1 VRSQPE
7 EWQVTTYIVRNEAD
21 ALQALDAMSTWNA
34 SGIPSVR
41 FEGWPRVAV
50 TVPEGLGLR
59 STHAV
64 RHIEKIVQRQF
75 CLLKYGTT
83 DLRRLTTGD
92 KAQIEP
98 QVAFPHPQQVVIDL
112 SRAANAAARV
122 VKNRSEQG
130 EDGEAFGATSK
141 PNGSEREGR
150 WRTARETALA
160 LVRKLTPA
168 QAGMAAMSAII
179 VAGLAYSCTTL
190 YKTHVDHQLA
200 LQKEANAHQL
210 RLAEL
215 EQTTVV
221 AKRGNAIAPAVARV
235 VEREMD
241 ANTKRIKALVSAHYE
256 GPFYGF
262 IKAADH
268 ARPALLELAGDT
280 TININGL
287 TMNAQAA
294 RAAAKAMRRAPDRG
308 WDAVVRPAKAIE
320 SLATMPGPGAAARQ
334 PSCGPQPRRSTWI
347 TV

>member
-1 VRSQPE
+1 M
-7 EWQVTTYIVRNEAD
+7 TTYIVRNEAD

-34 SGIPSVR
+34 NGIPTVR
-41 FEGWPRVAV
+41 FEGWPRVEV

-64 RHIEKIVQRQF
+64 RHIEKTVQRQF

-83 DLRRLTTGD
+83 DLRRLTSGD

-130 EDGEAFGATSK
+130 EDGGAFIASGLFASK
-141 PNGSEREGR
+141 PNGSKREGA
-150 WRTARETALA
+150 WRTIRESALA
-160 LVRKLTPA
+160 LASRLSPA
-168 QAGMAAMSAII
+168 QAGRAAQCAII
-179 VAGLAYSCTTL
+179 VAGLAYSCPAL
-190 YKTHVDHQLA
+190 YKVHLDHQFS

-215 EQTTVV
+215 EQTSVV
-221 AKRGNAIAPAVARV
+221 AKRRNAVAPAVARA

-241 ANTKRIKALVSAHYE
+241 ADTQRIKALVSAHYD

-262 IKAADH
+262 IRAADH

-280 TININGL
+280 TIDINGL

-294 RAAAKAMRRAPDRG
+294 KAAAKALRRAPDRG
-308 WDAVVRPAKAIE
+308 WDAVVRPAKAID
-320 SLATMPGPGAAARQ
+320 S
-334 PSCGPQPRRSTWI
+334 
-347 TV
+347 